1 MSSYATLFL
10 KNLEYSGFHGC
21 DPGERRAPQPFRVD
35 IDMVV
40 DISRAVQTDRLGD
53 TYDYVH
59 AREVARSVI
68 EDESHAL
75 IETIASEIVRRIK
88 LEQKVRNVTVE
99 LTKLNFSQNGVSGI
113 RLSDD
118 ILIPMEMVMDTKGL
132 DKPCA
137 CGSGKPAGQCCRK
150 DEKCYCGSGMKVSE
164 CCMKPAAEKGQQS

>member
-1 MSSYATLFL
+1 MSSSYATLFL
-10 KNLEYSGFHGC
+10 KGLEFSGVHGC
-21 DPGERRAPQPFRVD
+21 DPGERLVPQPFRVD
-35 IDMVV
+35 IEMSV

-75 IETIASEIVRRIK
+75 IETIVSEIVRRIR
-88 LEQKVRNVTVE
+88 LDPKVRSVTVE
-99 LTKLNFSQNGVSGI
+99 LTKLHFSRNGVSGI
-113 RLSDD
+113 RLSQDA
-118 ILIPMEMVMDTKGL
+118 ILTPMEMVMDTKGL

-150 DEKCYCGSGMKVSE
+150 DEKCYCGSGTKVSE
-164 CCMKPAAEKGQQS
+164 CCMKRTEKES